1 MRLLLND
8 LFIDSRNFDRN
19 NCLFIIRYRIF
30 TLHLS
35 FNIYS
40 QYYFTNKI
48 LKLRERRV
56 ISLNN
61 QIFLIKVYHLSN
73 N

>member
-1 MRLLLND
+1 MIYLSIHEILIEIIAFLLYE
-8 LFIDSRNFDRN
+8 
-19 NCLFIIRYRIF
+19 YRIF
-30 TLHLS
+30 TSLHLS

>member
-1 MRLLLND
+1 MIYLSIHEIL
-8 LFIDSRNFDRN
+8 IE
-19 NCLFIIRYRIF
+19 IIFYYTISNIYIYYS
-30 TLHLS
+30 LHLL

-61 QIFLIKVYHLSN
+61 QIFLIDQSISLIK
-73 N
+73 